1 MVDSS
6 SNSDPSSARQ
16 SAVTEQKQSYGWPTK
31 TKDKDGKPLPMPEYF
46 IQTGDGPHD
55 WILNLGAFDFEA
67 NAGGEAKWF
76 KGERDPSS
84 SERMPIPEISSELAQ
99 FDLFDL
105 KMMKLVK
112 RYSNVLVPYYPCGMN
127 SSCKRDF
134 AAAIASHFG
143 LMEVKYQDLMLK
155 HRQGTFIG
163 KKVKKN
169 TFRWPSVVV
178 SSYYEFT

>member
-1 MVDSS
+1 M
-6 SNSDPSSARQ
+6 
-16 SAVTEQKQSYGWPTK
+16 TEQKQSYGWPTK

-84 SERMPIPEISSELAQ
+84 SEKTPIPDIISDLAK